1 MAVNWVTP
9 AGDLGI
15 LVERISINISLQAT
29 SSNTIT
35 YSLLAGSLPRGLRLD
50 GNAIKGSPTEVNQ
63 FTTSKFVV
71 RANDGNDI
79 ADRTFSLSVD
89 GSDIPQWV
97 TKRGFLNVGPAQ
109 AYFVLDN
116 SFVDYQLIAEDTD
129 TVAGDILEYYLTP
142 MGGEMPPGLTLTRD
156 GRITGFTDPIFSIA
170 YGNAT
175 NGAYDTGGFDIAPLD
190 RMESQ
195 PNGYDSYLYDIQDFD
210 YSEASQVPRRLSR
223 AYSFVITVT
232 DGRNQINRLFQIWVV
247 TEEFLQADNSII
259 QVDTNL
265 FTSDASSNRVPYWI
279 TGSNLGRHRANNYLT
294 ILLDTYRAPGL
305 TGTLVYFLLP
315 TNPDG
320 SSSVLPPGMAIDQDT
335 GDIAGSVPYQAAVTK
350 NFTFTVRAVNFLYEI
365 ATRSYN
371 LRGNWSSTLTYAVD
385 DAVTYEGFVYICSAE
400 HRNRLPTNPD
410 FWISSVSISDK
421 TFNIDI
427 IGEIESAIEWVT
439 ESNLGVIEPSKPS
452 MLYVEATSL
461 MYGKTTS
468 YELAAGN
475 ALPPGL
481 ELLNTGSIQG
491 KVKQFGDLA
500 GPGLTRFYEKFDSE
514 GPNSSTN
521 DSSLMGRNFDVSWDG
536 DTTTLDRK
544 FKFTIIARD
553 SSRFAQSARQF
564 ELVVNDVTNKTFA
577 NLYLKAF
584 QPKSNRLEWFN
595 FITNATI
602 FQSGDIYR
610 YGDINFGVQTEIKI
624 VLFAGIESKEAVRYV
639 QAMSRNHY
647 KKQLRFGT
655 VKSAEAKDPITQE
668 TLYEVVYVDIIDEF
682 EKNGKSISQVVN
694 LPNNINSPVLVSYDA
709 IKIDSNV
716 PLVSDRDHQRIFP
729 NSIKNMRKQ
738 IQSIGDRDRTYL
750 PLWMRSLQQN
760 AYFESGYVSALPLCY
775 AKPGKSRDIISR
787 IKLSGFDFKN
797 INFTADRYLIDIL
810 GDQIEHKYLAFPQT
824 GEKLP

>member
-15 LVERISINISLQAT
+15 LVERISINISLQA
-29 SSNTIT
+29 SSSGTIT
-35 YSLLAGSLPRGLRLD
+35 YSLLAGSLPRGLRLN
-50 GNAIKGSPTEVNQ
+50 GNTIKGSPTEVNQ
-63 FTTSKFVV
+63 FTTSKFVI
-71 RANDGNDI
+71 RADDGEDI

-89 GSDIPQWV
+89 GSDLPLWI
-97 TKRGFLNVGPAQ
+97 TKRGFLNVGPAE

-129 TVAGDILEYYLTP
+129 TVAGDTLEYYLTP
-142 MGGEMPPGLTLTRD
+142 MGGEMPPGLTLTKD

-175 NGAYDTGGFDIAPLD
+175 SGAYDTGGFDIAPLD
-190 RMESQ
+190 RMEAQS
-195 PNGYDSYLYDIQDFD
+195 NGYDSYLYDLENFD

-232 DGRNQINRLFQIWVV
+232 DGRNQVNRLFQMWVV

-265 FTSDASSNRVPYWI
+265 FTSDASSNRIPYWI
-279 TGSNLGRHRANNYLT
+279 TESYLGRHRANNYLT

-305 TGTLVYFLLP
+305 TGTLVYFLLS

-320 SSSVLPPGMAIDQDT
+320 SNSVLPPGMAIDQDT
-335 GDIAGSVPYQAAVTK
+335 GDIAGSVPYQAAVTR

-365 ATRSYN
+365 ASSSYN
-371 LRGNWSSTLTYAVD
+371 IRGEWSSSITYAVY
-385 DAVTYEGFVYICSAE
+385 DAVTYDGLVYICSVE
-400 HRNRLPTNPD
+400 HRNILPTNSD
-410 FWISSVSISDK
+410 YWISSVSISDK

-439 ESNLGVIEPSKPS
+439 DGDLGVIEPAKPS

-461 MYGKTTS
+461 LYGNTTS
-468 YELAAGN
+468 YELAEGE
-475 ALPPGL
+475 LPPGL

-500 GPGLTRFYEKFDSE
+500 GAGLTRFYEKFDSE
-514 GPNSSTN
+514 GLNSSTS
-521 DSSLMGRNFDVSWDG
+521 DSSLTGRNFEDTWDSN
-536 DTTTLDRK
+536 TTTFDRK

-553 SSRFAQSARQF
+553 SSRFSQSSKQF
-564 ELVVNDVTNKTFA
+564 ELVVSDITNKTFA

-595 FITNATI
+595 FITNASI
-602 FQSGDIYR
+602 FQSADIYR
-610 YGDINFGVQTEIKI
+610 YGDVNFGVQTEIKI
-624 VLFAGIESKEAVRYV
+624 ILFAGIESQEAVRYV

-655 VKSAEAKDPITQE
+655 VKSAEAKDPVTQE
-668 TLYEVVYVDIIDEF
+668 TLYEVVYVDIVDEF
-682 EKNGKSISQVVN
+682 EKNGKSISRIVN
-694 LPNNINSPVLVSYDA
+694 LPDNINSPVLVSYDS
-709 IKIDSNV
+709 IKIDSNI

-738 IQSIGDRDRTYL
+738 IQSVGDIDRTYL
-750 PLWMRSLQQN
+750 PLWMRSLQKD

-775 AKPGKSRDIISR
+775 AKPGKAKSIISR
-787 IKLSGFDFKN
+787 IKLNGFDFKK

-810 GDQIEHKYLAFPQT
+810 GNQIEHKYLAFPQT